1 MKLTFIGLGK
11 MGSAMV
17 ERLLEQGHQVTVY
30 NRTAKKM
37 EPLVA
42 LGASPAKSISEAV
55 QHADVILSS
64 LLDDKAAL
72 TISDQVIEHMKP
84 EAIYVGLSTILPDT
98 AKALAE
104 KHRAHQTHYIAAT
117 VLGVPLVARAGELTT
132 YVSGPQKHVEKVRPA
147 LQAFSKNIEYL
158 GENIIDANV
167 IKICM
172 NYSLITTIEL
182 ISELYVF
189 AEKSG
194 MDVAIV
200 KDALHQVFGHPAFKR
215 YVDKIYQR
223 DFKQVNF
230 DMVGGNKDVSIF
242 QDAFSRVGVAPEI
255 ANIVKSR
262 FTSALANN
270 MQDDDWS
277 AIYEVVRRDAGLKE

>member
-1 MKLTFIGLGK
+1 MKVTFIGLGK

-17 ERLLEQGHQVTVY
+17 ERLIEQGHTVTVY
-30 NRTAKKM
+30 NRTAEKM
-37 EPLVA
+37 NPLVS
-42 LGASPAKSISEAV
+42 LGALPSHSIAEAV
-55 QHADVILSS
+55 NNADVILSS
-64 LLDDKAAL
+64 LLDDKAAIA
-72 TISDQVIEHMKP
+72 ISELAVPHMKP
-84 EAIYVGLSTILPDT
+84 QAIYVGLSTILPDT

-104 KHRAHQTHYIAAT
+104 THKKHQTYYIAAT

-132 YVSGPQKHVEKVRPA
+132 FVSGPQKQVDVVKPA
-147 LQAFSKNIEYL
+147 LQAFSKSIEYL

-172 NYSLITTIEL
+172 NYSLITALEL

-194 MDVAIV
+194 MDVTIV
-200 KDALHQVFGHPAFKR
+200 KDALHKVFGHPAFNR

-230 DMVGGNKDVSIF
+230 DMIGGNKDVSIF
-242 QDAFSRVGVAPEI
+242 QDAFTRVGVAPEI
-255 ANIVKSR
+255 ANVVKNR
-262 FTSALANN
+262 FTAALANN
-270 MQDDDWS
+270 MQDMDWS
-277 AIYEVVRRDAGLKE
+277 AVYEIVRRDAGLKN

>member
-17 ERLLEQGHQVTVY
+17 ERLLEQGHTVTVY
-30 NRTAKKM
+30 NRTAEKM
-37 EPLVA
+37 KPFVA
-42 LGASPAKSISEAV
+42 LGAVAANSIAEAV
-55 QHADVILSS
+55 NNAEVVLSS

-72 TISDQVIEHMKP
+72 AISDQALQHMKP
-84 EAIYVGLSTILPDT
+84 GTIYVGLSTILPDT
-98 AKALAE
+98 AKVLAE
-104 KHRAHQTHYIAAT
+104 KHHEHQTYYIAAT

-132 YVSGPQKHVEKVRPA
+132 YVCGPQQQIELIKPA
-147 LQAFSKNIEYL
+147 LQAFSKNIENL

-167 IKICM
+167 IKICL
-172 NYSLITTIEL
+172 NYSLITTLEL
-182 ISELYVF
+182 ISELYVY

-194 MDVAIV
+194 MDTAIV
-200 KDALHQVFGHPAFKR
+200 QKALHQVYGHPAFKR
-215 YVDKIYQR
+215 YVDKIHQR

-242 QDAFSRVGVAPEI
+242 QDAFARVGVAPEI
-255 ANIVKSR
+255 GNVVKSR

-270 MQDDDWS
+270 MKDLDWS
-277 AIYEVVRRDAGLKE
+277 AIYEIVRRDAGI